1 MSERLAQLEKMLAKE
16 PHDTFLLYGIALERK
31 KAGDPQGALEYLKRV
46 ITLDAEYCYAY
57 HQIGLI
63 HESLDDLDAARQ
75 AYGAGM
81 EAARRKGDAHA
92 LGEIEAALMMIE

>member
-16 PHDTFLLYGIALERK
+16 PNDAFLLYGIALEFK
-31 KAGDPQGALEYLKRV
+31 KIREPQRALDFLKRV
-46 ITLDAEYCYAY
+46 VAIDSGYCYAY
-57 HQIGLI
+57 HQMGLI

-75 AYGAGM
+75 AYSAGV
-81 EAARRKGDAHA
+81 EAARKKGDTHA